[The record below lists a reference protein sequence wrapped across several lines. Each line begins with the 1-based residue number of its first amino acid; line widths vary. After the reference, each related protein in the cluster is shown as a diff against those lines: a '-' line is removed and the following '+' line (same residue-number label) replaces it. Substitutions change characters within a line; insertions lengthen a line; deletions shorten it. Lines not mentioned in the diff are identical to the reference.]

1 MITEHDLREAIAECE
16 GVREPTSTTCI
27 KLAAYYTLLD
37 HLFST
42 NEPETP
48 VVRPSYSYAEPP
60 ETPTTYQ
67 SETEFGEAIRGADT
81 ADVMAVIDEAM
92 SLLKPMNSRLYGAI
106 IERIKE
112 KGR

>member
-37 HLFST
+37 HL
-42 NEPETP
+42 EEAP
-48 VVRPSYSYAEPP
+48 VIRPSYSYAAEPP
-60 ETPTTYQ
+60 GTQIMYQ
-67 SETEFGEAIRGADT
+67 SGTEFGEAVDGK
-81 ADVMAVIDEAM
+81 DVSEVMEILDEAM
-92 SLLKPMNSRLYGAI
+92 SLLRPLNPRLYGAI
-106 IERIKE
+106 IRKIKE